1 MIWNN
6 VAEHANSTFPVK
18 FREKETGFAIMES
31 RSITRWKRNTAILAM
46 IGGEGMNDVTV
57 KHI

>member
-1 MIWNN
+1 MIWNS
-6 VAEHANSTFPVK
+6 VAERANSTYPEK
-18 FREKETGFAIMES
+18 CREKAIGFAIMES

-46 IGGEGMNDVTV
+46 IGGEEMNDGTV